1 MASAMKFLTLAELL
15 FSLNLVGL
23 SSRRVM
29 LICDVITSQVLC
41 DLSGLVRLVFFL
53 PCSDYGEFDLLVEV
67 IMVVFCKQFQLL
79 NIFMYYIYFCAKHG
93 CGEHVIVLGPFVR
106 CVLLWLSKRLYC
118 WSAYLKVFRNCI
130 NVLLQL
136 NFYSVKW
143 RNFLDE
149 RGKRMRVCETI

>member
-1 MASAMKFLTLAELL
+1 MASAMKFLTFAELL

-79 NIFMYYIYFCAKHG
+79 NIFHVLYIFMCKA
-93 CGEHVIVLGPFVR
+93 
-106 CVLLWLSKRLYC
+106 WM
-118 WSAYLKVFRNCI
+118 W
-130 NVLLQL
+130 
-136 NFYSVKW
+136 
-143 RNFLDE
+143 
-149 RGKRMRVCETI
+149 